1 MTEVITISKESSIG
15 PLARSLRIALRLT
28 QRELAEDVGV
38 LKEDVDLLENNLPI
52 PLDTKRR
59 LLKKLYAVKSANES
73 QLRLSL

>member
-15 PLARSLRIALRLT
+15 HLARSLRIALRLT

>member
-15 PLARSLRIALRLT
+15 PLARSLRIALQLT

-73 QLRLSL
+73 QLRLPL